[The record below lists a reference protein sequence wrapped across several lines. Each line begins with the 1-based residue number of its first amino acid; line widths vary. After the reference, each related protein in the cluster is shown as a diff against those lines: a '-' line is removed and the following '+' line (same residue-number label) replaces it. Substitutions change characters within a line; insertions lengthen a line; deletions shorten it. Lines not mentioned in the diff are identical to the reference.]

1 MQLDLKKLPF
11 GQYMSRHLL
20 FEEAD
25 PMGRGWD
32 KGLYLALA
40 AGSNSMFGGFAMR
53 SAGFIRLTPLAGG
66 KEAAGTAE
74 ASPSEAVIRCE
85 GGSVRLAI
93 DGPAILLKGEN
104 AGLKLLVKLGR
115 GETVTRTK
123 RGYELIMG
131 ATRYIIALKKGK
143 ADLQVGWDL
152 EGLSSTDPIITLEP
166 EDGVMEAVFWDTDA
180 AYELPQIAP
189 DVDAAAA
196 KAKASFESFRAA
208 LRGKDERAAYA
219 FWLGFMACRGGK
231 LVIAN
236 KIGDVQANAME
247 QALSAL
253 AFKDALAALDLIGDT
268 LKLMTPGGIV
278 PAWVKGESLLPEAPP
293 PLWGLVLCR
302 AFAGGGIDGADKD
315 KLAEGY
321 ALLTKAVDWWVKNRS
336 LPDGSFFYAYTH
348 ESGWEGVPV
357 LPFGQG
363 AVTPDLAAWMALNA
377 GALEAMAKKLG
388 LEKEAENWAA
398 LMRKQLAVLAS
409 LWKDGKFVCR
419 SALTGDEVP
428 CPVGIGLLPIL
439 LGDAAPDASALRA
452 RAEKAERLPF
462 EQAALIA
469 LECPALAGKLIAA
482 GAEAPGALSG
492 AAYRPVVSALLLALE
507 ERS

>member
-25 PMGRGWD
+25 PLNRGWD

-53 SAGFIRLTPLAGG
+53 SAGFIRLTPLVGG

-74 ASPSEAVIRCE
+74 ADPAEAVIRCE
-85 GGSVRLAI
+85 GGAIRMAI
-93 DGPAILLKGEN
+93 DGPAILLKGEG

-123 RGYELIMG
+123 RGYELVMG

-152 EGLSSTDPIITLEP
+152 EGLSSTDPVITLEP

-180 AYELPQIAP
+180 AYDMPEVAA

-196 KAKASFESFRAA
+196 KARAAFEAFRAT
-208 LRGKDERAAYA
+208 LRGKDELSAYVL
-219 FWLGFMACRGGK
+219 WLGFMACRGGK

-236 KIGDVQANAME
+236 KIGNIQANAMD
-247 QALSAL
+247 QALAAL
-253 AFKDALAALDLIGDT
+253 AFKDSGAALELISDT
-268 LKLMTPGGIV
+268 LRLMTPGGMV
-278 PAWVKGESLLPEAPP
+278 PAWVKGESTLPEAPP
-293 PLWGLVLCR
+293 PLWGLALCR
-302 AFAGGGIDGADKD
+302 AFASSGVDGIAPE

-321 ALLTKAVDWWVKNRS
+321 ALLVKAVNWWIRNRS
-336 LPDGSFFYAYTH
+336 LADGSFFYAYAH
-348 ESGWEGVPV
+348 ESGWDAAPV

-377 GALEAMAKKLG
+377 GALEAMARKLG
-388 LEKEAENWAA
+388 LTAEAENWAA
-398 LMRKQLAVLAS
+398 LAQKQLAVLAS
-409 LWKDGKFVCR
+409 LRKDGRFVCR

-428 CPVGIGLLPIL
+428 CPVGIGLLPLL
-439 LGDAAPDASALRA
+439 LGDAAPDAAALRA
-452 RAEKAERLPF
+452 RAEKTERLPQ
-462 EQAALIA
+462 EQTGLIA
-469 LECPALAGKLIAA
+469 LECPALARKLIAA
-482 GAEAPGALSG
+482 GAAQPGTMSG
-492 AAYRPVVSALLLALE
+492 AAYRPVLSALLLALE